1 MNWKRQPAPS
11 NHPMRRH
18 ERRQRK
24 ARNEDSMQDIE
35 TKYLDLERNEDD
47 ECAEQMSDEFER
59 RLGYRR

>member
-1 MNWKRQPAPS
+1 
-11 NHPMRRH
+11 MRRH